1 MKHHIPY
8 QRITKLF
15 LSIALM
21 AVSTNMTAQD
31 SLWTKPILKDPANRF
46 YTNTVYDISG
56 ADSIEV
62 HKLRLR
68 IWKDGKTTSINHGN
82 VDQYSFRNPGQTLYC
97 PAEFKEMDWYDTKSK
112 WCFQRSMESEH
123 FIVFWEAGFGLDPTK
138 ASNLSFNPRTLLNA
152 AEKIYQVNTQELGF
166 SAPGSSYTLDHYK
179 HILMVLYQSEWL
191 ATGSGYDDKVGA
203 FWCNPAAVNDLS
215 TLAHE
220 LGHTFQYI
228 IRCDLGGNHGWRYG
242 FGDNGEGGCM
252 FWETCAQ
259 WQSAK
264 VYPSGFFSGYGSAL
278 SSYVHMNP
286 FHEDVRYINFHYQD
300 YWCQLHGNDFI
311 GRLWKGAVKPEDAVD
326 AYKRITGINQET
338 FNDEMFNWARR
349 AITWDIDALRTL
361 GRNQRDHFTTA
372 MHDNADGWLEPDA
385 AQCPQNYGFNVLRM
399 TIPSSGTTV
408 TAHFKG
414 EAGKEGYRAIQVDKA
429 GWRYGFVALCNDDQR
444 IYSDIGRNPEGDITF
459 TIPSNTQKLWF
470 VVSGAPTSHFHH
482 LWDDN
487 TANDEQWPY
496 AVTFSGTDMQGHVRI
511 DPMAQPHDTTIVCN
525 VYANLDRDNLYSGNI
540 DIDLNAV
547 CNALTVTADNMKITR
562 SSTTDI
568 KVLGINADG
577 SLSDQYAS
585 NYSFAFYYDNDG
597 NVTTDTE
604 AAAFYI
610 IYTQYSGR
618 YYLYFGELQENFEA
632 NKTYPFGIAFQR
644 TDKEG
649 KAYTAKIVLNYN
661 IIKEE

>member
-1 MKHHIPY
+1 
-8 QRITKLF
+8 
-15 LSIALM
+15 
-21 AVSTNMTAQD
+21 
-31 SLWTKPILKDPANRF
+31 
-46 YTNTVYDISG
+46 
-56 ADSIEV
+56 
-62 HKLRLR
+62 
-68 IWKDGKTTSINHGN
+68 
-82 VDQYSFRNPGQTLYC
+82 
-97 PAEFKEMDWYDTKSK
+97 
-112 WCFQRSMESEH
+112 
-123 FIVFWEAGFGLDPTK
+123 
-138 ASNLSFNPRTLLNA
+138 
-152 AEKIYQVNTQELGF
+152 
-166 SAPGSSYTLDHYK
+166 
-179 HILMVLYQSEWL
+179 
-191 ATGSGYDDKVGA
+191 
-203 FWCNPAAVNDLS
+203 
-215 TLAHE
+215 
-220 LGHTFQYI
+220 
-228 IRCDLGGNHGWRYG
+228 
-242 FGDNGEGGCM
+242 M